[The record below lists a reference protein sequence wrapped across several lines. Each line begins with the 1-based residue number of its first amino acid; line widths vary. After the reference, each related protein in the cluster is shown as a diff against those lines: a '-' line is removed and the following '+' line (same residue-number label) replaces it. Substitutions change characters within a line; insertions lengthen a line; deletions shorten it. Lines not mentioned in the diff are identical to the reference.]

1 MQFGYFCFV
10 SLFQFRVLVV
20 CSAFFSAVLS
30 GGETNFAANTWNQ
43 KKRVRIV
50 IFWFKYVIRC
60 VNTKAHRQ
68 INMSFT
74 CLVFVIK
81 RLLLLQYI
89 CGAMTVYVAYCFAC
103 LYVVLCCFVI
113 FCNEYRKSLCH
124 NDAVFTAPSLSLS
137 LRFSFGF
144 SFSLFYY
151 CSFNGNGSASVWIL
165 VSGMILLLRSNSLS
179 HAHASTPSYVCFS
192 IVPLSMCFFLSSSPL
207 PPLLPCGLTL
217 QSLCFVV
224 LLALFVFL

>member
-1 MQFGYFCFV
+1 MKKEKLACAPKDYDFYGFFFSLSSCRFSISSLKCVAVHSYLNLDCFSFLVCVDFIHSPFMQFGYFCFV

-137 LRFSFGF
+137 LSVFPLVF
-144 SFSLFYY
+144 LF
-151 CSFNGNGSASVWIL
+151 
-165 VSGMILLLRSNSLS
+165 
-179 HAHASTPSYVCFS
+179 HFS
-192 IVPLSMCFFLSSSPL
+192 IIARSMAMVVPVCEF
-207 PPLLPCGLTL
+207 
-217 QSLCFVV
+217 
-224 LLALFVFL
+224 